1 MADTRREIE
10 RKYEA
15 TPGTRLPDLTGTAGI
30 SSVADQ
36 GTVELDAVYHDTADL
51 RLAAAGITLRRRTG
65 GSDAGW
71 HLKLPVAPGVRDE
84 LHAPLSDTVPD
95 DLAALVRARTRDA
108 ALAPLVRLRSRREIR
123 HLLAADG
130 TPLAELSTDTVR
142 AQRLGG
148 KKVTAVTWTEIEVEL
163 ADGTDPALLDAVTKR
178 LRKAGVTVS
187 DAPSKLARAL
197 AETGRRVPDRT
208 PPTGSTAGDRV
219 LAYLYEQA
227 EALTTYDAAVRRDLP
242 DSVHKMRV
250 ATRRMRSAF
259 KTYKKVLDP
268 AATTPLADE
277 LKWLAGELGT
287 DRDHEVLTERLT
299 AHLDAVPTTLLLGPV
314 RARLTAWAAAGRTSS
329 HQHTLATLD
338 SERYARLLDAL
349 HALLADPPFRK
360 PARKDAEPVLAK
372 AVLKDFDRLA
382 RRIGTALDTPAGHDR
397 DLALHEARK
406 AAKRARYAAEA
417 ARPALGKPAKKLAKA
432 VKGVQ
437 KLLGDHQ
444 DGVVAR
450 EQLRQLAI
458 KAHAAGE
465 TAFTWGLLY
474 GREEGEAERVERDLP
489 EVWAQ
494 TAEQGRTST
503 LRNL

>member
-15 TPGTRLPDLTGTAGI
+15 APGTALPDLTGTAGI
-30 SSVADQ
+30 ARVHDA
-36 GTVELDAVYHDTADL
+36 GAAELDAVYHDTADL
-51 RLAAAGITLRRRTG
+51 RLAAAGVTLRRRTG
-65 GSDAGW
+65 GADAGW

-84 LHAPLSDTVPD
+84 VHAPLAEDVPD
-95 DLAALVRARTRDA
+95 ELAALVRARTRDA
-108 ALAPLVRLRSRREIR
+108 ALAPLVRLRSHREIR
-123 HLLAADG
+123 HLLAEDG
-130 TPLAELSTDTVR
+130 SLLAELATDSVR

-148 KKVTAVTWTEIEVEL
+148 KKVTAAAWTEIEVEL
-163 ADGTDPALLDAVTKR
+163 ADGGDPALLDAVHKK
-178 LRKAGVTVS
+178 LRKAGITAS

-197 AETGRRVPDRT
+197 AETGRRAPDHSA
-208 PPTGSTAGDRV
+208 PAGDTAGDRV
-219 LAYLYEQA
+219 LAYLHEQVQ
-227 EALTTYDAAVRRDLP
+227 ALTAYDPAVRRDLP

-268 AATTPLADE
+268 AATAPLGDE
-277 LKWLAGELGT
+277 LKWLAGELGA

-299 AHLDAVPTTLLLGPV
+299 AHLDAVPVPLLLGPA
-314 RARLTAWAAAGRTSS
+314 RARLTAWSAAGRTSS
-329 HQHTLATLD
+329 HAHTLAVLD
-338 SERYARLLDAL
+338 GDRYTRLLDAL
-349 HALLADPPFRK
+349 HALLADPPLRG
-360 PARKDAEPVLAK
+360 PARKDARPVLAK

-382 RRIGTALDTPAGHDR
+382 RRVDAALATPAGHDR
-397 DLALHEARK
+397 DVALHEARK

-450 EQLRQLAI
+450 DQIRQLAI

-474 GREEGEAERVERDLP
+474 GREEAEAERVERALP
-489 EVWAQ
+489 QVWAE
-494 TAEQGRTST
+494 TAERGRGSSLRT
-503 LRNL
+503 L